1 MYFGIDNSYQN
12 MLYYKNNK
20 ENTMAQL
27 NTTEQILQYA
37 LEQQG
42 ITQQESVG
50 GSLYCEM
57 IDADQA
63 EWFRKDLQEK
73 VSMDT
78 EVKMYALGKG
88 VNRNRQEY
96 VYDFVP
102 KAEPIPPEI
111 EHMVELEAEIARG
124 K

>member
-1 MYFGIDNSYQN
+1 
-12 MLYYKNNK
+12 
-20 ENTMAQL
+20 MAQL

-42 ITQQESVG
+42 ITQQDTVG

-57 IDADQA
+57 IDQDQA
-63 EWFRKDLQEK
+63 EWFQKDLQEK
-73 VSMDT
+73 VNSNT
-78 EVKMYALGKG
+78 EVKMYALGRG
-88 VNRNRQEY
+88 IHRNRQEY

-102 KAEPIPPEI
+102 KAEPVPPEV

>member
-1 MYFGIDNSYQN
+1 
-12 MLYYKNNK
+12 
-20 ENTMAQL
+20 MAQL
-27 NTTEQILQYA
+27 NTIQDILQHA
-37 LEQQG
+37 LAQSG
-42 ITQQESVG
+42 IQQQESVG

-57 IDADQA
+57 IDQDQA

-73 VSMDT
+73 VSQDT

-88 VNRNRQEY
+88 VNRDRQEY

-102 KAEPIPPEI
+102 KTEPIPDEI

>member
-1 MYFGIDNSYQN
+1 
-12 MLYYKNNK
+12 
-20 ENTMAQL
+20 MAQL
-27 NTTEQILQYA
+27 NTTEDILQYA
-37 LEQQG
+37 LTQSG
-42 ITQQESVG
+42 ITQQDTVG
-50 GSLYCEM
+50 GSLYCEL

-73 VSMDT
+73 VDNHT
-78 EVKMYALGKG
+78 EVKMYKLGTG
-88 VNRNRQEY
+88 VNRNRVEY

-102 KAEPIPPEI
+102 VTETIPPEV

>member
-1 MYFGIDNSYQN
+1 
-12 MLYYKNNK
+12 
-20 ENTMAQL
+20 MAQL
-27 NTTEQILQYA
+27 NTAEQILQYA

-42 ITQQESVG
+42 ITQQDIVG
-50 GSLYCEM
+50 GSLYCEL

-73 VSMDT
+73 VSADT
-78 EVKMYALGKG
+78 EVKMYRLGTG
-88 VNRNRQEY
+88 VNRNRVEY

-102 KAEPIPPEI
+102 KTQTEIPAEI

>member
-1 MYFGIDNSYQN
+1 
-12 MLYYKNNK
+12 
-20 ENTMAQL
+20 MAQL

-37 LEQQG
+37 REQQG
-42 ITQQESVG
+42 ITQQDIVG
-50 GSLYCEM
+50 GSLYCEL

-73 VSMDT
+73 VNSNT

-88 VNRNRQEY
+88 VNRNRVEY

-102 KAEPIPPEI
+102 KTQTEIPAEVEQMI
-111 EHMVELEAEIARG
+111 ELEAEIQRG

>member
-1 MYFGIDNSYQN
+1 
-12 MLYYKNNK
+12 
-20 ENTMAQL
+20 MAPL
-27 NTTEQILQYA
+27 NTSEDILQYA
-37 LEQQG
+37 LAQSG
-42 ITQQESVG
+42 ITQQETVG

-57 IDADQA
+57 IDRDQA

-73 VSMDT
+73 VSSNT
-78 EVKMYALGKG
+78 EVKMYALGRG
-88 VNRNRQEY
+88 VNRDRQEY

-102 KAEPIPPEI
+102 KTEPIPPEV

>member
-1 MYFGIDNSYQN
+1 
-12 MLYYKNNK
+12 
-20 ENTMAQL
+20 MATL
-27 NTTEQILQYA
+27 NTSEDILQYA
-37 LEQQG
+37 RAQSG
-42 ITQQESVG
+42 ITQQDIVG

-57 IDADQA
+57 IDVDQA

-73 VSMDT
+73 VSSDT

-88 VNRNRQEY
+88 INRDRQEY

-102 KAEPIPPEI
+102 KKELEIPQEV
-111 EHMVELEAEIARG
+111 EHMIELEAEIARG

>member
-1 MYFGIDNSYQN
+1 
-12 MLYYKNNK
+12 
-20 ENTMAQL
+20 MAQL
-27 NTTEQILQYA
+27 NTIQDILQHA
-37 LEQQG
+37 LAQSG
-42 ITQQESVG
+42 IQQQEMVG

-88 VNRNRQEY
+88 VNKDRQEY

-102 KAEPIPPEI
+102 KTEPIPDEI

>member
-1 MYFGIDNSYQN
+1 
-12 MLYYKNNK
+12 
-20 ENTMAQL
+20 MAQL
-27 NTTEQILQYA
+27 NTTEDILQYA
-37 LEQQG
+37 KEQSG
-42 ITQQESVG
+42 ITQQDMVG

-73 VSMDT
+73 VSMNT

-88 VNRNRQEY
+88 VNRDRQEY

-102 KAEPIPPEI
+102 KAEPIPPEV

>member
-1 MYFGIDNSYQN
+1 
-12 MLYYKNNK
+12 
-20 ENTMAQL
+20 MAQL
-27 NTTEQILQYA
+27 NTSEDILQYA
-37 LEQQG
+37 RAQSG
-42 ITQQESVG
+42 ITQQEIVG

-73 VSMDT
+73 VSSNT

-88 VNRNRQEY
+88 VNRDRQEY

-102 KAEPIPPEI
+102 KAEPVPPEV
-111 EHMVELEAEIARG
+111 EHMIELEAEIARG
-124 K
+124 R

>member
-1 MYFGIDNSYQN
+1 
-12 MLYYKNNK
+12 
-20 ENTMAQL
+20 MAQL
-27 NTTEQILQYA
+27 NTTEDILQYA
-37 LEQQG
+37 KEQSG
-42 ITQQESVG
+42 ITQQDMVG

-57 IDADQA
+57 IDQDQA

-73 VSMDT
+73 VSMNT
-78 EVKMYALGKG
+78 EVKMYRLGQGK
-88 VNRNRQEY
+88 NRDRQEY

-102 KAEPIPPEI
+102 KTEPIPDEI

>member
-1 MYFGIDNSYQN
+1 
-12 MLYYKNNK
+12 
-20 ENTMAQL
+20 MAQL
-27 NTTEQILQYA
+27 NTTQDILQYA
-37 LEQQG
+37 KEQSG
-42 ITQQESVG
+42 ITQQDTVG
-50 GSLYCEM
+50 GSLYCEL

-73 VSMDT
+73 VTQDT

-88 VNRNRQEY
+88 INRDRQEY

-102 KAEPIPPEI
+102 KTQTEIPAEVEQMI
-111 EHMVELEAEIARG
+111 ELEAEIARG

>member
-1 MYFGIDNSYQN
+1 
-12 MLYYKNNK
+12 
-20 ENTMAQL
+20 MAQL
-27 NTTEQILQYA
+27 NTIQDILQHA
-37 LEQQG
+37 LAQSG
-42 ITQQESVG
+42 ITQQDMVG

-73 VSMDT
+73 VSMNT
-78 EVKMYALGKG
+78 EVKMYRLGQG
-88 VNRNRQEY
+88 RNKDRQEY

-102 KAEPIPPEI
+102 KTEPIPDEI

>member
-1 MYFGIDNSYQN
+1 
-12 MLYYKNNK
+12 
-20 ENTMAQL
+20 MAQL
-27 NTTEQILQYA
+27 NTTEDILQYA
-37 LEQQG
+37 RAQSG
-42 ITQQESVG
+42 ITQQDMVG

-57 IDADQA
+57 IDQDQA

-73 VSMDT
+73 VSMNT
-78 EVKMYALGKG
+78 EVKMYRLGQGK
-88 VNRNRQEY
+88 NRDRQEY

-102 KAEPIPPEI
+102 KTEPIPDEI

>member
-1 MYFGIDNSYQN
+1 
-12 MLYYKNNK
+12 
-20 ENTMAQL
+20 MAQL
-27 NTTEQILQYA
+27 NTIQDILQYA
-37 LEQQG
+37 RAQSG
-42 ITQQESVG
+42 ITQQDMVG

-57 IDADQA
+57 IDQDQA
-63 EWFRKDLQEK
+63 EWFQKDLQEK
-73 VSMDT
+73 VSMNT

-88 VNRNRQEY
+88 VNRDRQEY

-102 KAEPIPPEI
+102 KTETIPPEV

>member
-1 MYFGIDNSYQN
+1 
-12 MLYYKNNK
+12 
-20 ENTMAQL
+20 MAQL
-27 NTTEQILQYA
+27 NTIQDILQYA
-37 LEQQG
+37 KEQSG
-42 ITQQESVG
+42 ITQQDMVG

-73 VSMDT
+73 VSMNT

-88 VNRNRQEY
+88 VNRDRQEY

-102 KAEPIPPEI
+102 KTPTEIPAEVEQMI
-111 EHMVELEAEIARG
+111 ELEAEIQRG

>member
-1 MYFGIDNSYQN
+1 
-12 MLYYKNNK
+12 
-20 ENTMAQL
+20 MAQL
-27 NTTEQILQYA
+27 MTTEDILQYA
-37 LEQQG
+37 LTQSG
-42 ITQQESVG
+42 ITQQDTVG

-73 VSMDT
+73 VSEHT
-78 EVKMYALGKG
+78 EVKMYALGRG
-88 VNRNRQEY
+88 INRNRQEY

-102 KAEPIPPEI
+102 KAEPIPPEV
-111 EHMVELEAEIARG
+111 EHQVELEAEIARG

>member
-1 MYFGIDNSYQN
+1 
-12 MLYYKNNK
+12 
-20 ENTMAQL
+20 MAQL
-27 NTTEQILQYA
+27 ITTEQILQYA
-37 LEQQG
+37 KQQPG

-63 EWFRKDLQEK
+63 EWFRQDLQQK
-73 VSMDT
+73 VSEDT
-78 EVKMYALGKG
+78 LVNMYRLGQG
-88 VNRNRQEY
+88 VTVNPRRQEY

-102 KAEPIPPEI
+102 KSTEIPAEI

-124 K
+124 R

>member
-1 MYFGIDNSYQN
+1 
-12 MLYYKNNK
+12 
-20 ENTMAQL
+20 MAQL

-37 LEQQG
+37 LTQSG

-57 IDADQA
+57 IDRDQA
-63 EWFRKDLQEK
+63 EWFRKDLQQK
-73 VSMDT
+73 VNSNT
-78 EVKMYALGKG
+78 EVKMYALGTG
-88 VNRNRQEY
+88 VNRNRVEY

-102 KAEPIPPEI
+102 QTETIPPEV
-111 EHMVELEAEIARG
+111 EHQVELEAEIARG

>member
-1 MYFGIDNSYQN
+1 
-12 MLYYKNNK
+12 
-20 ENTMAQL
+20 MAQL
-27 NTTEQILQYA
+27 NTIQDILQYA
-37 LEQQG
+37 KEQSG
-42 ITQQESVG
+42 ITQQDLVG

-73 VSMDT
+73 VSMNT

-88 VNRNRQEY
+88 VNRDRQEY

-102 KAEPIPPEI
+102 KTPTEIPAEVEQMI
-111 EHMVELEAEIARG
+111 ELEAEIARG

>member
-1 MYFGIDNSYQN
+1 
-12 MLYYKNNK
+12 
-20 ENTMAQL
+20 MAPL
-27 NTTEQILQYA
+27 NTTEDILQYA
-37 LEQQG
+37 LAQSG
-42 ITQQESVG
+42 ITQQDMVG

-73 VSMDT
+73 VSQNT
-78 EVKMYALGKG
+78 EVKMYALGRG
-88 VNRNRQEY
+88 INRDRQEY

-102 KAEPIPPEI
+102 KAEPIPPEV
-111 EHMVELEAEIARG
+111 EHMIDLEAEIARG

>member
-1 MYFGIDNSYQN
+1 
-12 MLYYKNNK
+12 
-20 ENTMAQL
+20 MAQL
-27 NTTEQILQYA
+27 NTIQDILQYA
-37 LEQQG
+37 KEQSG
-42 ITQQESVG
+42 ITQQDMVG

-73 VSMDT
+73 VTMNT

-88 VNRNRQEY
+88 VNRDRQEY

-102 KAEPIPPEI
+102 KTPTEIPAEVEQMI
-111 EHMVELEAEIARG
+111 ELEAEIARG

>member
-1 MYFGIDNSYQN
+1 
-12 MLYYKNNK
+12 
-20 ENTMAQL
+20 MAPL
-27 NTTEQILQYA
+27 NTTEDILQYVKA
-37 LEQQG
+37 QSG
-42 ITQQESVG
+42 ITQQDMVG

-73 VSMDT
+73 VTQDT
-78 EVKMYALGKG
+78 EVKMYALGRG
-88 VNRNRQEY
+88 VNRDRQEY

-102 KAEPIPPEI
+102 KAEPIPPEV
-111 EHMVELEAEIARG
+111 EHMIELEAEIARG

>member
-1 MYFGIDNSYQN
+1 
-12 MLYYKNNK
+12 
-20 ENTMAQL
+20 MAQL
-27 NTTEQILQYA
+27 NTTQDILQYA

-50 GSLYCEM
+50 GSLYCEL
-57 IDADQA
+57 IDVDQA
-63 EWFRKDLQEK
+63 EWFRKDLQQK
-73 VSMDT
+73 VSEHT

-88 VNRNRQEY
+88 INRNRVEY

-102 KAEPIPPEI
+102 KTQTEIPAEVEQMI
-111 EHMVELEAEIARG
+111 ELEAEIQRG

>member
-1 MYFGIDNSYQN
+1 
-12 MLYYKNNK
+12 
-20 ENTMAQL
+20 MAQL
-27 NTTEQILQYA
+27 NTIQDILQHA
-37 LEQQG
+37 KAQQG
-42 ITQQESVG
+42 ITEQDMVG

-57 IDADQA
+57 IDQDQA

-73 VSMDT
+73 VSQDT

-88 VNRNRQEY
+88 VNRDRQEY

-102 KAEPIPPEI
+102 KSEEIPAEVEQ
-111 EHMVELEAEIARG
+111 MVELEAEIARG

>member
-1 MYFGIDNSYQN
+1 
-12 MLYYKNNK
+12 
-20 ENTMAQL
+20 MAQL

-37 LEQQG
+37 REQQG
-42 ITQQESVG
+42 ITQQDIVG
-50 GSLYCEM
+50 GSLYCEL

-73 VSMDT
+73 VTQDT

-88 VNRNRQEY
+88 INRDRQEY

-102 KAEPIPPEI
+102 KTQTEIPAEVEQMI
-111 EHMVELEAEIARG
+111 ELEAEIARG